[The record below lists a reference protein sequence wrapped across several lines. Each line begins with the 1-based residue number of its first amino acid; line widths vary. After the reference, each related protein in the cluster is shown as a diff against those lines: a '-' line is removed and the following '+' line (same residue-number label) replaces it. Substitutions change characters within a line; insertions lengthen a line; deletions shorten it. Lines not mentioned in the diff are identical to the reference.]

1 MPDITTTNYTTPPV
15 VYSVT
20 VEELRAKLAPYREC
34 AFDSPAAYRDGARA
48 IAVCRSLRGEI
59 EATRRQLKTG
69 ALEYGR
75 RVDSVAKS
83 LVALVEETEEPL
95 KLAKAKVDEAKERER
110 QAKLRAEREAEEAR
124 LRAAREA
131 EEARLRAAREA
142 EEARLR
148 AEREAIEAERAALAA
163 ERAAAEEAARIERA
177 RVEAEQAAERARLAA
192 EREALDAERRKT
204 EQARLAAERQEAARL
219 AAEEATRLAAE
230 RAERQRIEAEE
241 AAVREAERQAELAR
255 RREALRPDRE
265 RLAAYL
271 DALLSVPVPTLAD
284 AGLQSVAASVGA
296 FLRARLG
303 ECEGGE

>member
-1 MPDITTTNYTTPPV
+1 MPDITTTNDTTPPV

-20 VEELRAKLAPYREC
+20 AEELRSRLAPYRAC
-34 AFDSPAAYRDGARA
+34 TFDSPAAYRDGTKA

-59 EATRRQLKTG
+59 EATRKQLKAG

-95 KLAKAKVDEAKERER
+95 RMAKAEVDEAKERER
-110 QAKLRAEREAEEAR
+110 QAKEEAERAAADAKFRAEREAEESRLRAEREAEEQR
-124 LRAAREA
+124 LA
-131 EEARLRAAREA
+131 EERA
-142 EEARLR
+142 
-148 AEREAIEAERAALAA
+148 AIEAERAALAA
-163 ERAAAEEAARIERA
+163 ERAAAEEATRIERA
-177 RVEAEQAAERARLAA
+177 RVEAEQAS
-192 EREALDAERRKT
+192 EREALEAERRKA

-219 AAEEATRLAAE
+219 AAEEAIRVAAE
-230 RAERQRIEAEE
+230 RAERQRVEAEE

-265 RLAAYL
+265 RLSAYL
-271 DALLSVPVPTLAD
+271 TALLSVPVPTLAD
-284 AGLQSVAASVGA
+284 AGLQAVAASVGA

-303 ECEGGE
+303 ECEGGG

>member
-1 MPDITTTNYTTPPV
+1 MTTRGETMPDITTTNYTTPPV

-110 QAKLRAEREAEEAR
+110 QAKLRAE
-124 LRAAREA
+124 REA